1 MALQSHRPTLL
12 SLILHIASSLPPQ
25 ATPLAS
31 ILFHRISFIVT
42 LMLSI
47 PYTSFSF
54 FAQNSRGLQSNT
66 VVVTLNVIS
75 TDPPTASYSGPTST
89 NENTQLT
96 ITGINVASVDPTQAV
111 SAVISQLP
119 ANAALLQTDGT
130 PITQAGTTITD
141 PQNRVYFIP
150 NTNFVGKYLL

>member
-1 MALQSHRPTLL
+1 M
-12 SLILHIASSLPPQ
+12 I
-25 ATPLAS
+25 
-31 ILFHRISFIVT
+31 
-42 LMLSI
+42 SI